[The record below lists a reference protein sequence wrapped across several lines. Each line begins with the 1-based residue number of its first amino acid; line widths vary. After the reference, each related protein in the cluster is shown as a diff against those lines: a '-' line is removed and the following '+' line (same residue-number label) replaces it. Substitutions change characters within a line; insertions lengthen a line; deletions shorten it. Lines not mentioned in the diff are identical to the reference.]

1 MRLDVDCAFASPRAI
16 LRNALLS
23 RSSEDRFRARLIIV
37 RSGSP
42 RYAPLAMR
50 SWLNAALWPIPLR
63 FRASHDFE
71 DAAVSQTMAGPAYLS
86 VAAVLQYSQHYK

>member
-1 MRLDVDCAFASPRAI
+1 
-16 LRNALLS
+16 
-23 RSSEDRFRARLIIV
+23 
-37 RSGSP
+37 
-42 RYAPLAMR
+42 MR